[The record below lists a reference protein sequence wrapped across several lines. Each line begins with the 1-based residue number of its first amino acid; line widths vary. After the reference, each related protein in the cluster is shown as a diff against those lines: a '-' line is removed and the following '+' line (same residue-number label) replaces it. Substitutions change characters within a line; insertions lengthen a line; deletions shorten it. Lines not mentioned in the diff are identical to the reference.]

1 VSFLNLPA
9 LLSALY
15 GLPSPLFTQAWDLFC
30 PSSVPAMFFL
40 KGLHPDPVLLQL

>member
-15 GLPSPLFTQAWDLFC
+15 GLPSPLFTQA
-30 PSSVPAMFFL
+30 
-40 KGLHPDPVLLQL
+40 